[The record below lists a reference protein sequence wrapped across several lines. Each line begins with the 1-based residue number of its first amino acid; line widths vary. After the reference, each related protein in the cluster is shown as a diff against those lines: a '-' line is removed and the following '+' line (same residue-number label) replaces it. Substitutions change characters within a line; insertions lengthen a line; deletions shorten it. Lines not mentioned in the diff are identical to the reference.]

1 MLTGREL
8 RSIRRPSP
16 GNPQTSAGYPNTPA
30 LENSSAVLP
39 GQVVTSDTQYMR
51 GHGTFS
57 LGDSLVASVAG
68 YVHRV
73 NKLVS
78 VSPARSR
85 FNGEIGDVV
94 VGRITSVGQKRW
106 KVDIN
111 ARQDA
116 VLLLS
121 SVNLP
126 GGVQRRKTEM
136 DELGMREFFDEG
148 HLFSAEVQSFF
159 QDGAASL
166 HTRSLKYGI
175 LRNGN
180 LVVVPSSLVK
190 RSKSHFV
197 TLTCGVDVIIGLNG
211 WIWVAPAGSH
221 SSSALDDPSAFN
233 APLAKKQESEGAAG
247 EHEISRA
254 TRDVIARV
262 CNCITLLART
272 ENVIC
277 EDTIGIAMDLC
288 ASFANAPDVLKAESC
303 ANLGDFV
310 RQRYAEMVEG

>member
-1 MLTGREL
+1 M
-8 RSIRRPSP
+8 
-16 GNPQTSAGYPNTPA
+16 
-30 LENSSAVLP
+30 
-39 GQVVTSDTQYMR
+39 
-51 GHGTFS
+51 
-57 LGDSLVASVAG
+57 
-68 YVHRV
+68 
-73 NKLVS
+73 
-78 VSPARSR
+78 
-85 FNGEIGDVV
+85 
-94 VGRITSVGQKRW
+94 
-106 KVDIN
+106 
-111 ARQDA
+111 
-116 VLLLS
+116 
-121 SVNLP
+121 
-126 GGVQRRKTEM
+126 
-136 DELGMREFFDEG
+136 
-148 HLFSAEVQSFF
+148 
-159 QDGAASL
+159 
-166 HTRSLKYGI
+166 
-175 LRNGN
+175 
-180 LVVVPSSLVK
+180 VVPSSLVK